1 MTSAGGTTARL
12 AARPELLGALLIV
25 GGTTLAALVG
35 PIAKILYDE
44 GMTAFAFAVWRGI
57 VAGAALWALVLWR
70 RRRDPVANPIVFGRL
85 SRRER
90 GYLLAFCISN
100 IVLNTSL
107 FVAFERIPV
116 AVALLC
122 MYMFPVI
129 LAVYGRV
136 SGTEPLSGLKAAAL
150 VLATAGM
157 AMVVLAGFDPSSDV
171 KLDPLGVGLALL
183 AAVSAAAW
191 VGFGRECRS
200 VPAEQAMGLALVLTV
215 VSIGVLAVVIGPAGQ
230 LVFPAQHPDL
240 LPIVFFAGIASG
252 AIAATLV
259 TMGIRRTTRVRAGI
273 LGLTEPIVGVSAAA
287 IIVGEVLA
295 PIQLVGGALV
305 LAGAVLSQRITD
317 APPAPELAVLP
328 EPADTP
334 EPAVAAAPQPSL
346 STAE

>member
-1 MTSAGGTTARL
+1 MTSASGTTARL

-44 GMTAFAFAVWRGI
+44 GMTAFAFAVWRGV
-57 VAGAALWALVLWR
+57 VAGAALWALVLLR

-100 IVLNTSL
+100 IVLNT
-107 FVAFERIPV
+107 V
-116 AVALLC
+116 AVRRLRAHS
-122 MYMFPVI
+122 
-129 LAVYGRV
+129 GRGRPSV
-136 SGTEPLSGLKAAAL
+136 HVHVPGDPRGVRARVGHRTLSGLKAAAL
-150 VLATAGM
+150 VLATTGM
-157 AMVVLAGFDPSSDV
+157 AMVVLAGFDPSSGLS
-171 KLDPLGVGLALL
+171 LDPLGVGLALL
-183 AAVSAAAW
+183 SAVSAAAW

-215 VSIGVLAVVIGPAGQ
+215 VSIGVLAVVVGPASQ

-259 TMGIRRTTRVRAGI
+259 TLGIRRTTRVRAGI
-273 LGLTEPIVGVSAAA
+273 LGLTEPIVGVTRRGDPRRRGARADPARRRRAGPDRSGAEPADHRCAAC
-287 IIVGEVLA
+287 
-295 PIQLVGGALV
+295 PRVGGA
-305 LAGAVLSQRITD
+305 ARTGRRPSA
-317 APPAPELAVLP
+317 A
-328 EPADTP
+328 EPVTGRM
-334 EPAVAAAPQPSL
+334 
-346 STAE
+346 T